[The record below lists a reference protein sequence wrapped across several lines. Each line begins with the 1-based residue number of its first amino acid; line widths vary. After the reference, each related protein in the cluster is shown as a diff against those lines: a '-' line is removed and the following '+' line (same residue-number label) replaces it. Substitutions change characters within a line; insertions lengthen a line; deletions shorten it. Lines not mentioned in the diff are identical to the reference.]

1 LVWVCGGDDDGRVVF
16 ELDATALSTCNAVV
30 DLGVDR
36 WAAGKDLTVVVCRG
50 ILPLPVELEV

>member
-1 LVWVCGGDDDGRVVF
+1 LVEGWGGDVGRVVV
-16 ELDATALSTCNAVV
+16 ELDATAFKVCNAVV

-50 ILPLPVELEV
+50 ILPLAAELEV